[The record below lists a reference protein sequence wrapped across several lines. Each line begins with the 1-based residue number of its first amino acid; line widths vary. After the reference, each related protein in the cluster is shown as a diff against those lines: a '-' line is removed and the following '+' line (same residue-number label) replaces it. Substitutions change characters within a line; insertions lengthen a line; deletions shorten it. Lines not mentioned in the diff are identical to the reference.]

1 MPYNG
6 MFTRFI
12 LEDYAESPESNLPSV
27 PTIGGLDD
35 ETMEK
40 PWPDNPVV
48 GAQELPRFFRV
59 RELLQ
64 Q

>member
-1 MPYNG
+1 MPCNG
-6 MFTRFI
+6 MITRFI
-12 LEDYAESPESNLPSV
+12 LDRLCREGRILPSV

-40 PWPDNPVV
+40 PWPDNPAV
-48 GAQELPRFFRV
+48 GAQELLRFFRV